1 MTHTALAFALL
12 AWGLGVSVL
21 TPQTAARQDPK
32 SRATD
37 ANTLSVT
44 ASVVDSKG
52 NPVTGLTE
60 QDFRVREDNVER
72 EVLEVGL
79 ATEPMQIALLVDDS
93 QVTSNAI
100 PQIRE
105 GLTAFIDAMQGKG
118 EIALITVGER
128 PTSVVPYTPSAEL
141 LKKGVNRIF
150 ARPGSGAYL
159 LEAISEAS
167 RGLERRNASRP
178 VIVAL
183 TFEGVEFGSGHYE
196 RILEELYDSKATL
209 HVIAVGTPGP
219 MRTEEMRNRNMVIA
233 EGTERTGGRRDQL
246 LSVQAIPDRMK
257 QMAAELANQYVVTY
271 SRPDTLIPPE
281 RVRVSSRNPTLTVR
295 ASTIPPTPP
304 EAR

>member
-32 SRATD
+32 PRATD
-37 ANTLSVT
+37 ANTISVT

-60 QDFRVREDNVER
+60 KDFRVREDNVER
-72 EVLEVGL
+72 EVLKVGP

-93 QVTSNAI
+93 QVTSTAI

-141 LKKGVNRIF
+141 LEKGVNRIF

-167 RGLERRNASRP
+167 RGLERRKATRP
-178 VIVAL
+178 VMVAL
-183 TFEGVEFGSGHYE
+183 TFEGVEFGSGHYNQ
-196 RILEELYDSKATL
+196 ILEELYDSKATL
-209 HVIAVGTPGP
+209 HVIAVGTPAP
-219 MRTEEMRNRNMVIA
+219 MNTEEMRNRNMVIA
-233 EGTERTGGRRDQL
+233 EGTDRTGGRRDQL
-246 LSVQAIPDRMK
+246 LSVQAIPERMK
-257 QMAAELANQYVVTY
+257 QLAAELANQYVVTY

-281 RVRVSSRNPTLTVR
+281 RVRVSVRNPTLTAR
-295 ASTIPPTPP
+295 ASAIPAMPGET
-304 EAR
+304 R